1 MRCSVHVALQSGHS
15 WNFTPY
21 WNTFH
26 CLCLWGRKY
35 KHWSSLINKLWF
47 VIGANC
53 LKCKLDANWGP
64 GMWVLWWPQAKG
76 PLWSTSIRLIIKSAS
91 GSEGLEIPG
100 HLSQVSTWCTY
111 LVDMTCCGI
120 WSLDRCMKTFS
131 HYLYN
136 IGNVLFQ
143 EIQAM

>member
-53 LKCKLDANWGP
+53 LKCKLDASYVSFMMTP
-64 GMWVLWWPQAKG
+64 GQG
-76 PLWSTSIRLIIKSAS
+76 SIVIYKYLVDLIIKSAS

-120 WSLDRCMKTFS
+120 WSLDRCMETFS